1 MAKSPK
7 PSQQQPVAD
16 AAEPTSGTIEMI
28 LKASMRDAE
37 SAPPKPPTAT
47 IRVASPERAVS
58 RPAIPFRPMARPK
71 VAMLT
76 VCDDGRTDGEVIRIR
91 GHRFVIG
98 RTEGDL
104 TIPIDA
110 RISARHIEIT
120 LQTIGGA
127 HHRWV
132 VTDLQSTHGLFVR
145 VSRARLAEQAEFLVG
160 SGRYRFDAPR
170 YAAGS
175 SSEHLANEQ
184 SSSQTHG
191 WADSNS
197 NFRPPALTEL
207 LGDEIGNRALLEKP
221 EYWIGTDPAC
231 AICRA
236 NDPFCEPQHVR
247 LHRKSS
253 GAWHAENNK
262 TQNGLWV
269 RMSQVTV
276 ESLAQFQIGEQR
288 FQLRVR

>member
-1 MAKSPK
+1 M
-7 PSQQQPVAD
+7 
-16 AAEPTSGTIEMI
+16 
-28 LKASMRDAE
+28 
-37 SAPPKPPTAT
+37 
-47 IRVASPERAVS
+47 
-58 RPAIPFRPMARPK
+58 PFRPIARPK
-71 VAMLT
+71 VAVLT

-104 TIPIDA
+104 CIPIDG
-110 RISARHIEIT
+110 RISARHVEIT
-120 LQTIGGA
+120 LQTIGGS
-127 HHRWV
+127 HYRWV

-145 VSRARLAEQAEFLVG
+145 VSRARLADQAEFLVG
-160 SGRYRFDAPR
+160 SGRYQFDAPR
-170 YAAGS
+170 YAAGPAT
-175 SSEHLANEQ
+175 EHLAHEQ
-184 SSSQTHG
+184 SFSQTHG
-191 WADSNS
+191 WADANS
-197 NFRPPALTEL
+197 SFRPPALSEL
-207 LGDEIGNRALLEKP
+207 LGDEIGNRVLLAKP

-236 NDPFCEPQHVR
+236 DDPFCEPRHVR
-247 LHRKSS
+247 LYRKSS